1 MVLKKWNRHWQRKIW
16 QPSYR
21 EPMVSIHVPFYKF
34 IFVFATAGSENYRNL
49 KFPHLP
55 DNSTND
61 SLHAFGALRTFRA
74 GWLWGSCCCAE
85 QERCHAT
92 KKGATAHRNS
102 SDDPALRCFWTV
114 FVTSNGKK
122 LSFAEGLQA
131 HCWQTN
137 VYILHSHAAK
147 VAWNSFLPP
156 PKRMNDDELQGENLA
171 KWLWEKGSWRWVL
184 DEIDALQDVSC
195 FLYFYLF
202 IRPWMRWFDHFFD

>member
-1 MVLKKWNRHWQRKIW
+1 MYHFISLYLCLQRLAQKIVGTWN
-16 QPSYR
+16 
-21 EPMVSIHVPFYKF
+21 
-34 IFVFATAGSENYRNL
+34 
-49 KFPHLP
+49 FPHLP

-114 FVTSNGKK
+114 FVTSNGKAFICRRIASTLLANK
-122 LSFAEGLQA
+122 
-131 HCWQTN
+131 C
-137 VYILHSHAAK
+137 LHSTFSCCK
-147 VAWNSFLPP
+147 SCMKQFPSTSEEDEWRWITGWKSCKMVLG
-156 PKRMNDDELQGENLA
+156 KRQLTLS
-171 KWLWEKGSWRWVL
+171 SWR
-184 DEIDALQDVSC
+184 DRC
-195 FLYFYLF
+195 FTRCLLFLILLYLF

>member
-1 MVLKKWNRHWQRKIW
+1 
-16 QPSYR
+16 
-21 EPMVSIHVPFYKF
+21 MVSIHVPFYKF

-102 SDDPALRCFWTV
+102 SDDPAFRCFGTV
-114 FVTSNGKK
+114 FVTSKGKSFHFQGKK
-122 LSFAEGLQA
+122 LSLAEGLPA
-131 HCWQTN
+131 HCWQKIA
-137 VYILHSHAAK
+137 YILLLQKLHET
-147 VAWNSFLPP
+147 VSFHL
-156 PKRMNDDELQGENLA
+156 R
-171 KWLWEKGSWRWVL
+171 KG
-184 DEIDALQDVSC
+184 
-195 FLYFYLF
+195 
-202 IRPWMRWFDHFFD
+202 